1 MTFNWKYAAFTNAP
15 LFITLVI
22 YIFLEFLKIDPIWL
36 ILVIILIWILWYTF
50 ASWKIYDRH
59 PEFNYH
65 NYQRGPISILIA
77 TLSTIGFLFLI
88 FKLKLIQNITLFI
101 TWLLI
106 SNYLVDGFARYK
118 GLQ

>member
-1 MTFNWKYAAFTNAP
+1 MTFNWKYAAFTNTP

-22 YIFLEFLKIDPIWL
+22 YIVMKLFKIDPIWL
-36 ILVIILIWILWYTF
+36 ILVIILTWILWY
-50 ASWKIYDRH
+50 AYAGWKIYNRH

-65 NYQRGPISILIA
+65 NYQRGPISILLA
-77 TLSTIGFLFLI
+77 TLGTIGFLFLI
-88 FKLKLIQNITLFI
+88 IKLDLIQNIALFI

-118 GLQ
+118 SLQ